1 MSTIKS
7 HFVSKVILKNFS
19 KDKKIGVFDKSS
31 GLFLEEAQDISDIG
45 YVNLPSQLFSESEEI
60 WSKSI
65 ENKIGNLFQ
74 KYNGDIK
81 KIYFNK
87 ESHPAF
93 RRLLSLHFVRSLLFL
108 DRLENVAKEK
118 TNELLKG
125 VPESFH
131 RKVASEFLG
140 KVVQTT
146 PNLIDDFYKKIK
158 NELDNYELELVQAC
172 KSENFIIGDIPIIN
186 DKKAVKDSEF
196 FMLPISPKFIIG
208 VSQKK
213 GIWNLS
219 TKDTRMIK
227 KKVKRDSRDYWFC
240 YPSNL

>member
-1 MSTIKS
+1 MSSIKS

-19 KDKKIGVFDKSS
+19 KDKKIRVFDKSKS
-31 GLFLEEAQDISDIG
+31 SFLEDKDISDIG

-81 KIYFNK
+81 KIYLNK

-93 RRLLSLHFVRSLLFL
+93 RRLISLHFVRSLLFL
-108 DRLENVAKEK
+108 DRLENLTKEK
-118 TNELLKG
+118 TSELLNE
-125 VPESFH
+125 VPEKFH

-140 KVVQTT
+140 RVVQTT
-146 PNLIDDFYKKIK
+146 PNLIEDFYKKTK
-158 NELDNYELELVQAC
+158 HELDSYELELVEAS
-172 KSENFIIGDIPIIN
+172 KTENFIIGDISVIN

-196 FMLPISPKFIIG
+196 FMLPISPKFIVG
-208 VSQKK
+208 VAKKK

-219 TKDTRMIK
+219 TKHTRMLK
-227 KKVKRDSRDYWFC
+227 KKVKRDSLDYWFC
-240 YPSNL
+240 YPLN